1 MRILY
6 DNLIDDLASANITAA
21 TANAAY
27 PVANLQ
33 DQRLSTKWRSTAVTA
48 GSAVQTLTIDLGE
61 TKKINTAAILGHNI
75 DFGYFQNIQRLGSET
90 LVRSLVSLGSG
101 VVLAGT
107 GPTGQIYKSTDSG
120 DSWANIQRLGS
131 ETDVL
136 SFTSLGSGVVL
147 AGTFPTGQI
156 YKSTDSG
163 DSWANIQRLG
173 SETQV
178 YSLVSLGSGVVLA
191 GTSPT
196 GQIYKSQTYLT
207 ISGNATDVWTSPSV
221 TETLLWNEEVILK
234 YFDEQHY
241 RYWQFS
247 IANSTNEDA
256 FIEAGRIWL
265 GDYLDISPSSLLDF
279 KVSKK
284 RSDTVIHGKDR
295 HKFSVIGVGW
305 RRFELSFPPT
315 EEDMIKSLTTMFDA
329 VGNHS
334 SMIFCNFDT
343 MRSYQLVEPCYVSI
357 DGDLE
362 FTHTRRMVWTYNL
375 ALEEER

>member
-6 DNLIDDLASANITAA
+6 DNLIDDVASASITAA

-90 LVRSLVSLGSG
+90 
-101 VVLAGT
+101 
-107 GPTGQIYKSTDSG
+107 Y
-120 DSWANIQRLGS
+120 
-131 ETDVL
+131 VL

-178 YSLVSLGSGVVLA
+178 RSLVSLGSGVVLA